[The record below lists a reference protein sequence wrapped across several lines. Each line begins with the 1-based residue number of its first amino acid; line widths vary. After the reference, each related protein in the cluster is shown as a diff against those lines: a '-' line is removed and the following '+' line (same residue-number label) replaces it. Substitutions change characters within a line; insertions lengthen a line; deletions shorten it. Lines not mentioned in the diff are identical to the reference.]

1 MDALLLDFNGV
12 IVDDEPL
19 HFASFRDLLR
29 DEGITLDAASYA
41 ADYLGIDDRAAFR
54 KVMERHGR
62 AAGEADLRRFVARK
76 SERYLGL
83 ARRELKVVPGV
94 RDFIASAAGAARI
107 AVVSGALRAEIEI
120 GLEVAGVRGAVEVI
134 VSAEDVAAAKPD
146 PEGFRQAL
154 GQLSLRHGTSR
165 WRAVIIED
173 SLPGLAAAR
182 ALGAGCVMFTTSHA
196 APALSAAD
204 RVWASFDGH
213 APAEL
218 EPLWRPVEPA

>member
-19 HFASFRDLLR
+19 HFASFRDVLGDAGIVL
-29 DEGITLDAASYA
+29 DEQSYA

-54 KVMERHGR
+54 KALERHSLPAG
-62 AAGEADLRRFVARK
+62 AAELRRFIGRK
-76 SERYLGL
+76 AELYAAL
-83 ARRELKVVPGV
+83 ARRRLTVVPGV
-94 RDFIASAAGAARI
+94 CDFIKGAARTARI
-107 AVVSGALRAEIEI
+107 AVVSGALRAEIEV

-134 VSAEDVAAAKPD
+134 VSAENVATAKPD

-182 ALGAGCVMFTTSHA
+182 AIGAGCVMLTTSHG

-204 RVWASFDGH
+204 RVWTSFDGH
-213 APAEL
+213 GPADL
-218 EPLWRPVEPA
+218 EPLWRPVDLA